1 MTTNDQELAGLESA
15 IAIIGLAVRVPDAST
30 IDQFWNNLSSGREA
44 IRPLTPAELHQ
55 AGVSP
60 ELAAREDFVAAAA
73 TIEDVDMFDAD
84 FFGLS
89 PMEARITDPQ
99 HRIFLECAWEA
110 LEDAGQVAAD
120 FPGRIGVYAG
130 SGLNTYLLRNLLPA
144 GRELTDTMGMLP
156 LVIGNKSD
164 FMVTQTSYALGLTGP
179 SISVNTAC
187 STSLVAAHFGVQ
199 GLLNYECDVALV
211 GGVTIQVPQTGG
223 YIYQSSGVFSPDG
236 HCRPF
241 DQHGKGTVPG
251 NGAGVA
257 VLKRLQDAIADGD
270 RIYALIRAT
279 AINND
284 GRRKVG
290 FTAPSVQGQQEVIA
304 GAMALGAIPPESI
317 SYVETHGTATS
328 LGDPLE
334 LRALADAYRAA
345 GLAEGSCAIGSVKS
359 NLGHLDAAAGI
370 ASLIKTAL
378 CLKNRK
384 LVPTIN
390 FTAPNAACDFSATPF
405 YVNTTLRDWDSGA
418 GGTPRRA
425 GVSSFGIGGTNAH
438 AILEEWVEDEDAPAG
453 EGGWTVLPVSARSEA
468 ALDSAVA
475 KLTAHLD
482 RHPEISAGAA
492 AYTLQTGRTGFRHRR
507 AFLRGPGEGALQ
519 AVTGP
524 AASHRV
530 AGIAEP
536 SPRQI
541 VFMFPG
547 VGDQHPGMGRD
558 LYRREPIFA
567 EHFDACAE
575 EWRARHGLDLHQVL
589 AGGSADGRID
599 GAGPAAQTDPF
610 AALRTGARQ
619 RPEAGKPDLSRATV
633 AHAAI
638 FATEY
643 ALARLLISWGLK
655 PAALI
660 GHSLGEYTA
669 ACIAGVMS
677 LKDAIRLV
685 AKRAELVEG
694 LPEGAM
700 LAVAA
705 PGDQLQDRLPEG
717 IDIAAT
723 NTAASCVLSGSVE
736 GIAELERDLAKTGV
750 AAWRVNSAHAF
761 HSRMMDPIRAPL
773 ADLMATVELSPPAIP
788 IVSNVT
794 GDWITA
800 EEATNPDY
808 WVSHACQRV
817 RFADGLATLRASAHY
832 AYFEVGPGRGLTA
845 FLLQDTPPEARDE
858 LCVGQFLASDLEAAS
873 DPYLTARSL
882 AVAWCN
888 GVGIDWKAV
897 ARGDRGRHVSLPT
910 YPFERQSYWIDAP
923 AAQAGSPP
931 AVTVAAAAPAT
942 APASGLDN
950 AAAAEPS
957 ERSGAGAGALFA
969 APEGDVEELM
979 AQLWMRVLGTNRV
992 GRSDNFFH
1000 LGGSSLLALQLISH
1014 IRDAVQVEMPLRAVF
1029 DSPVLSDMSAC
1040 LEHLLLSD
1048 IETEGD
1054 GDAAPEG
1061 GMAGPAAQQ
1070 GTLMELPNGLK
1081 IVQFNQA
1088 ETLHFYHDIF
1098 DTEVYG
1104 RNGIQIPA
1112 DAVVFDVGAN
1122 IGLFSLFVGQKAS
1135 RATIYAF
1142 EPAPPLFAALVR
1154 NTQAHTGTMRLFN
1167 RGISAAQGSET
1178 LTFYPYSTGM
1188 STFHADLDEE
1198 REVLRAIATNQ
1209 HAQDDKAPS
1218 ELLDHLDEILDSRFA
1233 ATPYQCEI
1241 STLSQI
1247 IDDEGVERI
1256 DLLKID
1262 VQKSELEVLEG
1273 LEDRHWP
1280 MVRQIVIEVHD
1291 LDGRVDRV
1299 RELITR
1305 KGFDVLVEQDPL
1317 YERTCIYN
1325 LYAVRS
1331 DPAAALESRLELSV
1345 DGGPR

>member
-1 MTTNDQELAGLESA
+1 MNDQALDGLDSA
-15 IAIIGLAVRVPDAST
+15 IAIIGLAVRVPDAGT
-30 IDQFWNNLSSGREA
+30 VDQFWENLSEGRESV
-44 IRPLTPAELHQ
+44 RQLTPVELQ
-55 AGVSP
+55 EAGVPP
-60 ELAAREDFVAAAA
+60 ELAARADFVPAAA

-110 LEDAGQVAAD
+110 LEDAGQVASD

-144 GRELTDTMGMLP
+144 GRELTETMGMLP
-156 LVIGNKSD
+156 LVIGNKGD

-179 SISVNTAC
+179 SVSVNTAC
-187 STSLVAAHFGVQ
+187 STSLVATHFGVQ

-223 YIYQSSGVFSPDG
+223 YLYQASGVFSPDG

-241 DQHGKGTVPG
+241 DQAGKGTVPG

-284 GRRKVG
+284 GGRKVG

-304 GAMALGAIPPESI
+304 GAMALGDIPPESI
-317 SYVETHGTATS
+317 SYVEAHGTATS

-334 LRALADAYRAA
+334 LRALADAFRAE

-384 LVPTIN
+384 LVPTVN
-390 FTAPNAACDFSATPF
+390 FAAPSANCDFSATPF
-405 YVNTTLRDWDSGA
+405 YVNTTLRDWDAGA
-418 GGTPRRA
+418 DGTPRRA

-438 AILEEWVEDEDAPAG
+438 AILEEWAEEEEAPAVAD
-453 EGGWTVLPVSARSEA
+453 GWTVLPVSARSEA
-468 ALDSAVA
+468 ALDAAVA
-475 KLTAHLD
+475 RLGDHLKL
-482 RHPEISAGAA
+482 HPEIPAA
-492 AYTLQTGRTGFRHRR
+492 AVAHTLQTKRTGFRHRR
-507 AFLRGPGEGALQ
+507 AFLCAPSDGALQ

-524 AASHRV
+524 AATHRV
-530 AGIAEP
+530 AGTAEP

-558 LYRREPIFA
+558 LYRREPVFA
-567 EHFDACAE
+567 ESFDACAE
-575 EWRARHGLDLHQVL
+575 EWRAHGLDLHKILQ
-589 AGGSADGRID
+589 GGPEDERSD
-599 GAGPAAQTDPF
+599 GAGAATEGDPF
-610 AALRTGARQ
+610 AALRARAKP
-619 RPEAGKPDLSRATV
+619 RPGPGEHDLSRASV

-643 ALARLLISWGLK
+643 ALARLLMSWGLK

-660 GHSLGEYTA
+660 GHSLGEYVA

-677 LKDAIRLV
+677 LPDAIRLV

-705 PGDQLQDRLPEG
+705 PAAELQDRLPA
-717 IDIAAT
+717 DVDVAAV
-723 NTAASCVLSGSVE
+723 NTASSCVLSGQGE
-736 GIAELERDLAKTGV
+736 GISALERDLAKSGI

-761 HSRMMDPIRAPL
+761 HSSMMDPIRAPL
-773 ADLMATVELSPPAIP
+773 FDLMASVDLHAPAIP

-794 GDWITA
+794 GDWMTA
-800 EEATNPDY
+800 DEAADPDY
-808 WVSHACQRV
+808 WVRHACQSV
-817 RFADGLATLRASAHY
+817 RFADGLATLRARARY
-832 AYFEVGPGRGLTA
+832 AYLEVGPGRGLSA
-845 FLLQDTPPEARDE
+845 FLLQDTAPADREG
-858 LCVGQFLASDLEAAS
+858 LCAAQLLAGNQDSASDA
-873 DPYLTARSL
+873 YLTARGL
-882 AVAWCN
+882 AAAWCN
-888 GVGIDWKAV
+888 GVGIEWKTV
-897 ARGDRGRHVSLPT
+897 TGGVRRRPVSLPT
-910 YPFERQSYWIDAP
+910 YPFDRQRYWIDAP
-923 AAQAGSPP
+923 ALQ
-931 AVTVAAAAPAT
+931 AAAPQPKAAS
-942 APASGLDN
+942 APAPSLEGV
-950 AAAAEPS
+950 AAGPPEPL
-957 ERSGAGAGALFA
+957 AGGGEASFA

-979 AQLWMRVLGTNRV
+979 AQLWMRVLGSHRV
-992 GRSDNFFH
+992 GRNDNFFH

-1014 IRDAVQVEMPLRAVF
+1014 IRDGVQVEMPLRAVF
-1029 DSPVLSDMSAC
+1029 DNPGLSEMSAC
-1040 LEHLLLSD
+1040 LEHILLSE
-1048 IETEGD
+1048 IEGD
-1054 GDAAPEG
+1054 GDAGEASGDRASGSASEHWTP
-1061 GMAGPAAQQ
+1061 
-1070 GTLMELPNGLK
+1070 MELPNGLK
-1081 IVQFNQA
+1081 IVQFNPA

-1098 DTEVYG
+1098 ETEVYA
-1104 RNGIQIPA
+1104 RNGIEIPN

-1142 EPAPPLFAALVR
+1142 EPAPPLFAALTR
-1154 NTQAHTGTMRLFN
+1154 NTKGHAGTICLFN
-1167 RGISAAQGSET
+1167 RGISAAAGRES

-1209 HAQDDKAPS
+1209 HAQDQELPS
-1218 ELLDHLDEILDSRFA
+1218 ALLDHLDEILDSRFA
-1233 ATPYQCEI
+1233 ATTYACEI
-1241 STLSQI
+1241 STLSHI
-1247 IDDEGVERI
+1247 IDEQGVERI

-1273 LEDRHWP
+1273 LEARHWP

-1291 LDGRVDRV
+1291 IDKRVERV
-1299 RELITR
+1299 TDLLTR
-1305 KGFDVLVEQDPL
+1305 KGFDVMVEQDPL
-1317 YERTCIYN
+1317 YEGTCIYN

-1331 DPAAALESRLELSV
+1331 DPASASDNSLELAFA
-1345 DGGPR
+1345 GGDQ